1 MKALR
6 PNPKQET
13 QPMPVIATRS
23 DMSAV
28 RYHADFHR
36 STALAACVLAQLVV
50 GVVLIASQG
59 QGPKDLFDDL
69 FARTVA
75 KRQSI
80 QSIRA
85 RFIETTTSTL
95 LDKPLVSRGT
105 VIAAPPGRVLMS
117 YTEPERRTIAIDGK
131 SLVVAWLDR
140 GERETIDISQIQ
152 KRIDQYFA
160 QASLAQLRSMFDIAA
175 AADPAVRGADRVE
188 MRPKRKQVK
197 EGLDRLEL
205 WIDRE
210 SLLLVQMRMTFP
222 GGDQKTVKLEDI
234 TVNVPIPD
242 GTFRVNP

>member
-1 MKALR
+1 M
-6 PNPKQET
+6 NG
-13 QPMPVIATRS
+13 
-23 DMSAV
+23 V
-28 RYHADFHR
+28 RYHGVFRR
-36 STALAACVLAQLVV
+36 STALAACALAQLVV
-50 GVVLIASQG
+50 GVVLIASQR
-59 QGPKDLFDDL
+59 PASKDLFDDL

-105 VIAAPPGRVLMS
+105 LIAAPPGRVLMS
-117 YTEPERRTIAIDGK
+117 YTEPERRTIAIDGR
-131 SLVVAWLDR
+131 SLVVVWPDR
-140 GERETIDISQIQ
+140 GEREKIDISQIQ

-160 QASLAQLRSMFDIAA
+160 QASISQLRSMFDISA
-175 AADPAVRGADRVE
+175 AADPAMRGTDRVD

-197 EGLDRLEL
+197 EGLERLEL

-234 TVNVPIPD
+234 AVNVPVTE
-242 GTFRVNP
+242 GTFRIEP